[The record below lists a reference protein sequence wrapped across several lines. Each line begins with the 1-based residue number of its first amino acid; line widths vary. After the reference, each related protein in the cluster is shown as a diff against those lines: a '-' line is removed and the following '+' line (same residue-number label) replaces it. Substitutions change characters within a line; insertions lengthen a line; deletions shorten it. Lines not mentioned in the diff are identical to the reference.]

1 MYNKHLDTFI
11 QVADLGS
18 FSKAGKALFIT
29 PTAVIKQINLLE
41 VNLGLELFNRTN
53 RGVFLTDAGKSL
65 YKDAK
70 YIIKY
75 GKDSIVRAKNTM
87 QVNENVIR
95 IGSSLMTPS
104 QFLIDIWSKIHEES
118 PNIKFQMVSFEN
130 TPENARQILMHLG
143 ENIDIVGG
151 IFDRVFLKNRK
162 CAALELNREPICCA
176 VSIHHRLASKEK
188 ISINDLY
195 GENLM
200 LIRRGWNSYVD
211 ALRDDICV
219 NYPQV
224 KVVDFPF
231 YDVNVFN
238 ECESGNNILMVVGN
252 WKNVHPMLKI
262 LPIDWD
268 YTIPLGIL
276 YSINPSSQVLAFI
289 KLVEEVLNL

>member
-1 MYNKHLDTFI
+1 MI
-11 QVADLGS
+11 QY
-18 FSKAGKALFIT
+18 
-29 PTAVIKQINLLE
+29 E
-41 VNLGLELFNRTN
+41 
-53 RGVFLTDAGKSL
+53 
-65 YKDAK
+65 
-70 YIIKY
+70 
-75 GKDSIVRAKNTM
+75 KDSIVRAKNAM
-87 QVNENVIR
+87 EVNENIIR

-104 QFLIDIWSKIHEES
+104 QFLIELWPKIHEES
-118 PNIKFQMVSFEN
+118 PNIKLQMVSFEN

-143 ENIDIVGG
+143 ENIDIVSG

-188 ISINDLY
+188 ISINDLF

-211 ALRDDICV
+211 SLRDDICA
-219 NYPQV
+219 NYPEI

-231 YDVNVFN
+231 YDVNIFN

-252 WKNVHPMLKI
+252 WKNVHPILKI
-262 LPIDWD
+262 LPVDWN
-268 YTIPLGIL
+268 YTIPFGIL
-276 YSINPSSQVLAFI
+276 YSLHPSSQVLSFI

>member
-1 MYNKHLDTFI
+1 MYNRQLDTFI
-11 QVADLGS
+11 KVADSGS

-41 VNLGLELFNRTN
+41 ANLGLKLFNRTN
-53 RGVFLTDAGKSL
+53 RGIFLTDSGKSL

-70 YIIKY
+70 YMIQY
-75 GKDSIVRAKNTM
+75 GKDSIVRAKNAM
-87 QVNENVIR
+87 EVNENVIR

-104 QFLIDIWSKIHEES
+104 QFLIELWPKIHEES
-118 PNIKFQMVSFEN
+118 PNIKLQMVSFEN

-188 ISINDLY
+188 ISINDLF

-211 ALRDDICV
+211 SLRDDICA
-219 NYPQV
+219 NYPQI

-231 YDVNVFN
+231 YDVNIFN

-262 LPIDWD
+262 LPVDWN
-268 YTIPLGIL
+268 YTIPFGIL
-276 YSINPSSQVLAFI
+276 YSLHPSSQVLSFI

>member
-1 MYNKHLDTFI
+1 MYNRQLDTFI
-11 QVADLGS
+11 KVADSGS

-41 VNLGLELFNRTN
+41 ANLGLKLFNRTN
-53 RGVFLTDAGKSL
+53 RGIFLTDSGKSL

-70 YIIKY
+70 YMIQY
-75 GKDSIVRAKNTM
+75 GKDSIVRAKNAM
-87 QVNENVIR
+87 EVNENVIR

-104 QFLIDIWSKIHEES
+104 QFLIELWPKIHEES
-118 PNIKFQMVSFEN
+118 PNIKLQMVSFEN

-211 ALRDDICV
+211 SLRDDICA
-219 NYPQV
+219 NYPQI

-231 YDVNVFN
+231 YDVNIFN

-262 LPIDWD
+262 LPVDWN
-268 YTIPLGIL
+268 YTIPFGIL
-276 YSINPSSQVLAFI
+276 YSLHPSSQVLSFI